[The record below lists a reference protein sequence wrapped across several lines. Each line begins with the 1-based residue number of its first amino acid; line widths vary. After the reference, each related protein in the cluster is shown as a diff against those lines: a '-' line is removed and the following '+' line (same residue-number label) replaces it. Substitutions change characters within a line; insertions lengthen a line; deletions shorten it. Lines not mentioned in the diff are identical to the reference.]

1 MSLSSSNETSTDQI
15 ILNILAVEPFY
26 SGSHKAFLKGLKE
39 NSRHKIIP
47 IQLNYKGWKWR
58 MHGDSVKLAEMTS
71 HIEEEIDLLL
81 VSSMTNLPAFL
92 ALTNPRFAHTPK
104 VMVMH
109 ENQLTQPMPEG
120 EERDITYCYIN
131 YLSMLSA
138 DKLIFSSRF
147 HLEDLLNELPNFLE
161 NFPDDKYF
169 NTIDQIREKSIVMR
183 PGLDLKVFDKQPD
196 TRQNNKRPVI
206 VWNQRWQF
214 DRNPAMFF
222 KVLNRLNDIDLEFD
236 LILAGDSKHQKPDE
250 FERAWKRFGDQIT
263 HFGYVENV
271 ENYSKLL
278 HSGDIVVSTATYEFF
293 CVAIMEAIYCGCHP
307 LVPNRLH
314 YPELIPDSLHKPL
327 LHAPVLYETEDDLF
341 KNLKDL
347 LTGVTQPLPKT
358 SLQNINKHMDW
369 SRMIERYDELFDEL
383 RKTES
388 LASF

>member
-1 MSLSSSNETSTDQI
+1 
-15 ILNILAVEPFY
+15 
-26 SGSHKAFLKGLKE
+26 
-39 NSRHKIIP
+39 
-47 IQLNYKGWKWR
+47 
-58 MHGDSVKLAEMTS
+58 MHGDSVKLAEMTG
-71 HIEEEIDLLL
+71 HVEEEIDLLL
-81 VSSMTNLPAFL
+81 ISSMTNLPAFL
-92 ALTNPRFAHTPK
+92 ALTNPRFAYTPK

-120 EERDITYCYIN
+120 EQRDLTYCYIN

-138 DKLIFSSRF
+138 DRLLFSSKF
-147 HLEDLLNELPNFLE
+147 HLEDLMQELPNFLE

-169 NTIDQIREKSIVMR
+169 NTIDQIREKSMVLY
-183 PGLDLKVFDKQPD
+183 PGLDLSVFDDQPD
-196 TRQNNKRPVI
+196 TRKENARPVI

-214 DRNPAMFF
+214 DRNPGMFF

-236 LILAGDSKHQKPDE
+236 LILAGDTKHQKPEE
-250 FERAWKRFGDQIT
+250 FEKAWKRFGDQIT

-307 LVPNRLH
+307 LVPNKLH

-341 KNLKDL
+341 HIMKDL
-347 LTGVTQPLPKT
+347 LNGSVKPLPKP
-358 SLQNINKHMDW
+358 SLQNINKHLDW
-369 SRMIERYDELFDEL
+369 KKRIGEFDQFFE
-383 RKTES
+383 KM
-388 LASF
+388 AGG

>member
-1 MSLSSSNETSTDQI
+1 
-15 ILNILAVEPFY
+15 
-26 SGSHKAFLKGLKE
+26 
-39 NSRHKIIP
+39 
-47 IQLNYKGWKWR
+47 

-71 HIEEEIDLLL
+71 HVEEDIDLLL

-120 EERDITYCYIN
+120 EQRDLTYCYIN

-138 DKLIFSSRF
+138 DKLLFSSRF
-147 HLEDLLNELPNFLE
+147 HLEDLLQELPNFLE

-169 NTIDQIREKSIVMR
+169 NTIDQIRDKSMVLY
-183 PGLDLKVFDKQPD
+183 PGLNLSVFDAQPD
-196 TRQNNKRPVI
+196 IRDQNERPVI

-214 DRNPAMFF
+214 DRNPGMFF

-236 LILAGDSKHQKPDE
+236 LILAGDTKHQKPEE
-250 FERAWKRFGDQIT
+250 FEKAWKRFGDQIT

-271 ENYSKLL
+271 ENYSRLL
-278 HSGDIVVSTATYEFF
+278 HAGDIVVSTATYEFF

-307 LVPNRLH
+307 LVPNKLH

-341 KNLKDL
+341 RVMKNL
-347 LTGVTQPLPKT
+347 LTGEVKPLPKS
-358 SLQNINKHMDW
+358 SLQNINKHLDW
-369 SRMIERYDELFDEL
+369 KKRIGEFDSLF
-383 RKTES
+383 ES
-388 LASF
+388 MT